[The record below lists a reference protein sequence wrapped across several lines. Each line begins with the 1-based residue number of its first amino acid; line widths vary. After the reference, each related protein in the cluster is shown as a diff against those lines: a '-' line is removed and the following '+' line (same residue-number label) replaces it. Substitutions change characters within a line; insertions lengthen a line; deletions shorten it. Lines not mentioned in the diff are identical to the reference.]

1 MMQKLVMNKILIFF
15 IGLILIS
22 TDLLA
27 QLQAV
32 SLEQRVENSTLVF
45 EGKVLQKSSFWDTD
59 RRHIYTSNLVSVYK
73 VFKGQLSNSI
83 VEVITI
89 GGIVGDQM
97 EKVSYGLDLQEGSLG
112 VFTCIP
118 NNIKLSSSSKNL
130 RIQPYAEIQG
140 FISYDLSSGTARD
153 VFNVYK
159 NVSGEIYPV
168 LQKLT
173 HSNYKVMNKADFKIK

>member
-1 MMQKLVMNKILIFF
+1 MNKILLFF
-15 IGLILIS
+15 IALILIS
-22 TDLLA
+22 TNLSA

-45 EGKVLQKSSFWDTD
+45 EGRVMSKSSFWDSD

-73 VFKGQLSNSI
+73 VFKGVLSNAT

-89 GGIVGDQM
+89 GGVVGNQM
-97 EKVSYGLDLQEGSLG
+97 EKVSYGLDLQEGSVG

-118 NNIKLSSSSKNL
+118 NNTKLTTGSKNL
-130 RIQPYAEIQG
+130 RLRPYAEIQG
-140 FISYDLSSGTARD
+140 FIRYDLKTGTARD
-153 VFNVYK
+153 VFKVYK